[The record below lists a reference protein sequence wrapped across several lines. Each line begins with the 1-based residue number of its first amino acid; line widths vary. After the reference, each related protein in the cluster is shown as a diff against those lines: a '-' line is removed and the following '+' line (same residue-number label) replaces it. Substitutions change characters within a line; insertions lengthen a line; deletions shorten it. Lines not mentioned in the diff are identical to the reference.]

1 MDQVSDREAGEEE
14 GLHQQ
19 RWGYLLIFLLTSCM
33 SVPDWNTGE
42 GCLSY
47 GIVAVEVSRMPATD
61 IRRLSMDDIVLVC
74 GQEAWGC
81 YHPLRHRI
89 YLYWGA
95 GKMDLNHEL
104 CHSIGLFE
112 HA

>member
-1 MDQVSDREAGEEE
+1 MDQVSDREAEQEE
-14 GLHQQ
+14 GVYQR
-19 RWGYLLIFLLTSCM
+19 RWGYLLIFLLTSC
-33 SVPDWNTGE
+33 VQPDLNTGE

-47 GIVAVEVSRMPATD
+47 GIVEGEVSRMPATD
-61 IRRLSMDDIVLVC
+61 IRRLSMDDIILVC